1 MEKYMGK
8 YMEKVKPMN
17 EHKLRNP
24 FKTYDPTKEK
34 LTIYE
39 YDGIG
44 DTTVKYTATEYNKK
58 TIKNFAIKYNKEI
71 LDIIK
76 RTGYAYQ
83 NLTIEFYD
91 TKPITEKEG
100 RPVDSGTAETTG
112 TYAKKSRI
120 YVNIRNKSAFIHEL
134 GHIVDSNTQDTKYPY
149 HSMKPD
155 FQQISYEYKERL
167 EKLSEYETYNNNMKA
182 YLRDNREIY
191 ARLFQCW
198 FNEINPSYSFSQ
210 MEYVDE
216 SEKLAYELYKELNLS
231 EYFERTQK
239 NIYNLSEAF
248 NNDFDDSIK
257 QVDELNNQL
266 KL

>member
-1 MEKYMGK
+1 MEKH
-8 YMEKVKPMN
+8 MEKVKQMN

-24 FKTYDPTKEK
+24 FKTYDPTQEK
-34 LTIYE
+34 LPMYAH
-39 YDGIG
+39 DGIG
-44 DTTVKYTATEYNKK
+44 DTTVIYTATEYNKR
-58 TIKNFAIKYNKEI
+58 TIKDFVIKYNKEI

-76 RTGYAYQ
+76 RTGYEYQ

-91 TKPITEKEG
+91 TKPINGKEG
-100 RPVDSGTAETTG
+100 RPEDSGTAHTYG
-112 TYAKKSRI
+112 TSAKRSKI

-134 GHIVDSNTQDTKYPY
+134 GHIVDSNTQDFDHPY

-155 FQQISYEYKERL
+155 FQQIADEYRERL
-167 EKLSEYETYNNNMKA
+167 EKLSEYETYNDNMKA
-182 YLRDNREIY
+182 YLSENIEIY

-198 FNEINPSYSFSQ
+198 FNEINPSYSISK

-231 EYFERTQK
+231 EYFERTQTE
-239 NIYNLSEAF
+239 IYKLSEAF